1 MRGPVSVTG
10 LKVPRAATADPR
22 RAGVLNAEYAHRT
35 TARPPAL
42 LSVGHWQAGT
52 VALYRGDLQEAQHH
66 LEHALATSRDIAPG
80 VPGDALVDLTLVCQ
94 GGSPGRPPA
103 PPTAR

>member
-1 MRGPVSVTG
+1 MRGPVSATG

-52 VALYRGDLQEAQHH
+52 VALHRGDVQERKRSTIGSAPWRR
-66 LEHALATSRDIAPG
+66 AGTS
-80 VPGDALVDLTLVCQ
+80 
-94 GGSPGRPPA
+94 PPA
-103 PPTAR
+103 CRAMPRWT